1 MYFVIVIATTIV
13 LPIGSA
19 VIDFMLWNSGTKA
32 WDAWTTIPL
41 GQIPII
47 SFLGKWYVFW
57 AGGVRL
63 MLAGLRQTFAP
74 GFTLKQIFEIDHK
87 PSEHIVQELGFAN
100 LSMGL
105 LCIVTLPL
113 PFLSPAGAIA
123 AGLFYGLAGL
133 QHIRKPGRNTQ
144 RTLAMVTDL
153 LVFAVLATYVVLFTT
168 SLF

>member
-1 MYFVIVIATTIV
+1 MYFFIVIATTVV

-19 VIDFMLWNSGTKA
+19 VIDYLMHGSRGDQSALRVTIAYLGT
-32 WDAWTTIPL
+32 
-41 GQIPII
+41 
-47 SFLGKWYVFW
+47 WYVFW

-100 LSMGL
+100 ISIGL
-105 LCIVTLPL
+105 MCILTMIW
-113 PFLSPAGAIA
+113 PFVLAFGPAVA

-133 QHIRKPGRNTQ
+133 QHIRKPGRNAQ

-153 LVFAVLATYVVLFTT
+153 LVFAVLAAYVALFTM